1 MRPPL
6 CNIGRVTSRV
16 LALDVGTSSVRASL
30 YGEDGR
36 LIPGSAI
43 RIVHQVSYLAD
54 GGVETDADALYERL
68 TNAIDHCLAACP
80 GAVAAVG
87 ISCFWHSLMGL
98 DASLHPCTPVL
109 VWADTRSAAQAE
121 ALAAEL
127 DAELVRAR
135 TGCRFHPS
143 YPPAKLRWVR
153 ENRRDWWGAAAHW
166 VSFGEY
172 LAQRLGGELVA
183 SVSLASGSGLYDQ
196 RRAIWDPDV
205 CAAAGV
211 AVGALPT
218 VADLSEADLR
228 VRSGGRWPNLDGA
241 RLLLPAGDGAC
252 NNVGSG
258 CMGPGRIALMIGS
271 SGAVRRCQVGGP
283 WTVPGSLWQ
292 YRLDR
297 RRGLVGGALSNGG
310 NLHQWLQDRLRLDGE
325 IEAALLAREPGVHGL
340 TFLPLLA
347 GERSPGWAPSAWGGV
362 LGLREATT
370 ALDLLQAGMEAV
382 AQGFAALVRDIGA
395 DGQVIGSGGGVWH
408 SPAWAR
414 MLADALGRDIYR
426 SAEAEASSR
435 GAALLALESMG
446 VVGPLEGLDPPL
458 GDAVRADPKRQAAHR
473 RSWERQSRLYE
484 ILRSDDVIGFVVERV
499 NPAGE

>member
-1 MRPPL
+1 M
-6 CNIGRVTSRV
+6 

-30 YGEDGR
+30 YGEDGK
-36 LIPGSAI
+36 LIPGSAM
-43 RIVHQVSYLAD
+43 RIAHQVSYLAD
-54 GGVETDADALYERL
+54 GGVETDANALYERL
-68 TNAIDHCLAACP
+68 ASAVDHCLTACP
-80 GAVAAVG
+80 GPVAAVG

-98 DASLHPCTPVL
+98 DGSLHPCTPVL

-121 ALAAEL
+121 SLAAGL
-127 DAELVRAR
+127 DEEAVRAR

-153 ENRRDWWGAAAHW
+153 QNRPDWWQAAAHW

-172 LAQRLGGELVA
+172 VVFRLCGELVA

-196 RRAIWDPDV
+196 RRGTWDAEV

-211 AVGALPT
+211 AVASLPA
-218 VADLSEADLR
+218 VADLAESRLR
-228 VRSGGRWPNLDGA
+228 VRSGGRWPDLEGVS
-241 RLLLPAGDGAC
+241 LLLPAGDGAC

-258 CMGPGRIALMIGS
+258 CMGQGRIALMIGS
-271 SGAVRRCQVGGP
+271 SGAVRRCQAGGP

-297 RRGLVGGALSNGG
+297 GRGLIGGALSNGG
-310 NLHQWLQDRLRLDGE
+310 NLHQWLQERLRLDGD
-325 IEAALLAREPGVHGL
+325 IESALLAREPGAHGL

-347 GERSPGWAPSAWGGV
+347 GERSPGWAPTAWGGV

-382 AQGFAALVRDIGA
+382 AQGFAALVRDVGP

-414 MLADALGRDIYR
+414 MLADALGRDLYR

-446 VVGPLEGLDPPL
+446 AVGPLEALDPPL
-458 GDAVRADPKRQAAHR
+458 GDVVPADLLRLAAYR
-473 RSWERQSRLYE
+473 RGWERQTRLYE
-484 ILRSDDVIGFVVERV
+484 ILCRDDRIGFGVARV
-499 NPAGE
+499 DPAGE